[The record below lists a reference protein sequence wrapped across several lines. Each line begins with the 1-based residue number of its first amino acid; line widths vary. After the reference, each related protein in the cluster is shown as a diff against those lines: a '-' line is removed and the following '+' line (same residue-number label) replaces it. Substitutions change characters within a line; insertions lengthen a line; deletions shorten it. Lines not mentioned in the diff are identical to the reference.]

1 MGVPAQTLTIEEL
14 IPQRAP
20 MVLVDTFD
28 GIDSAGMSHT
38 RWTVGEENPFVEDGW
53 LTECGTIEHMAQSAA
68 ARVGWCCCAE
78 GRAVPVGFI
87 GAVSHFTA
95 HRLVR
100 VGTCLHTVLRVVQQV
115 GPISLVEVAVVAE
128 GGPVAEGQLKIFLQ
142 E

>member
-20 MVLVDTFD
+20 MVLVDAFD
-28 GIDSAGMSHT
+28 GIDAAGVSHT
-38 RWTVGEENPFVEDGW
+38 RWTVAEENPLVEKGW
-53 LTECGTIEHMAQSAA
+53 LTECGAIEHMAQSAA
-68 ARVGWCCCAE
+68 ARVGWCCRAE

-100 VGTCLHTVLRVVQQV
+100 VGTCLHTALRIVQQV
-115 GPISLVEVAVVAE
+115 GPVSLAEVTVAAE
-128 GGPVAEGQLKIFLQ
+128 DGPVAEGRLKIFLQ